1 VFVETDT
8 ARTVASLRHDWRN
21 RGLLELRPV
30 EALMARLD
38 VNSVRDLRNYGDDT
52 DVGVVAGFERGEL
65 FGLDVGLERERQM
78 QSALAFTP
86 AITAWLRPSLE
97 VGSTFTMFR
106 DPNTSTLLRAE
117 GDSGELRLPR
127 RLSNS
132 QIIAAGASVDLGGA
146 LGRYAGDSGIAR
158 RIANAIQPVRVSW
171 TREMRSLFDATAF
184 TPGFSYQLG
193 LGGIED
199 FRSLRDVLATTAGVA
214 RAVTLDHTVS
224 LPFGASVTQHYQRTV
239 NTTWTRRAQK
249 AQSMLEARSV
259 TFPDV
264 AVRWSFRPG
273 LLSGIVS
280 SVSAEARAAITRA
293 SSFQPALP
301 SGGITLSGVR
311 TELET
316 RQYPLRGTLA
326 WDLFGGFT
334 TSAGWLRTTRRELRS
349 GGTSEGEQNDVTGD
363 VSKLFRLPESWGLPS
378 NTLRAYVGLQRIS
391 TETIFLADTTPK
403 RIADNGRWA
412 LNARAETD
420 VAENASFSLSAS
432 RTVTYDEV
440 NDRRFTQFVL
450 SAVLQLQFF
459 AGELK

>member
-1 VFVETDT
+1 
-8 ARTVASLRHDWRN
+8 
-21 RGLLELRPV
+21 
-30 EALMARLD
+30 
-38 VNSVRDLRNYGDDT
+38 
-52 DVGVVAGFERGEL
+52 
-65 FGLDVGLERERQM
+65 
-78 QSALAFTP
+78 
-86 AITAWLRPSLE
+86 
-97 VGSTFTMFR
+97 MFR
-106 DPNTSTLLRAE
+106 DPNTSTLVRAA
-117 GDSGELRLPR
+117 GDTGELRLPR

-132 QIIAAGASVDLGGA
+132 QIISAGASIDLGGA
-146 LGRYAGDSGIAR
+146 IGRYAGDSGVAR
-158 RIANAIQPVRVSW
+158 RIANAIQPVRLMW
-171 TREMRSLFDATAF
+171 TREMRSLFDATPF
-184 TPGFSYQLG
+184 TPEFSYQLG
-193 LGGIED
+193 LGGIDD
-199 FRSLRDVLATTAGVA
+199 FRSLDGVLATTAGVA
-214 RAVTLDHTVS
+214 RGLILDHTVS
-224 LPFGASVTQHYQRTV
+224 LPFGASVSQHYQRTV
-239 NTTWTRRAQK
+239 NTTWTRRAQD

-264 AVRWSFRPG
+264 ALRWSFRPA
-273 LLSGIVS
+273 LLSGLVS

-316 RQYPLRGTLA
+316 RQYPLRGTLV

-363 VSKLFRLPESWGLPS
+363 ISKLFRLPESWGLPS
-378 NTLRAYVGLQRIS
+378 NVLRAYLGLQRIS
-391 TETIFLADTTPK
+391 TATIFLADTAEK

-450 SAVLQLQFF
+450 SAVLQLEFF